1 MRRSSTAQR
10 HVHAHASSSLYTPSP
25 NNPSSSTLP
34 PYPQPISSSTSTS
47 STTSSTTTTN
57 NNTSTMPAPP
67 INTIYIPTIPPPT
80 PAPSPGPPSPPFFL
94 DSAPASPPHTPSSTA
109 SSLPSP
115 TSPGASVGSG
125 VGAGL
130 GFDLSGVDLASL
142 PPEVL
147 SLLASAPNSNAS
159 TYNAGVSNNYN
170 NTNNTTATSTT
181 TTPPIRRTL
190 LTALLSTCTPAELLF
205 ISTLIAPRLK
215 RDFLSTLPAELSLH
229 ILSFIDDP
237 RTLARAGRV
246 CRRWGVLCA
255 EEGVW
260 RGMCGRWG
268 YGVPRGRGRGLS
280 EGKGGRE
287 GVGEGEG
294 EEGEGGFREGC
305 GGYGEGRR
313 EEPLEEMEAY
323 ANFPMDPALEWLI
336 TKRREEL
343 APEGKGKG
351 KGRDVRERD
360 RASACARARY
370 KVFHSP
376 PSSIIDP
383 DAQQDRDYD
392 YGGLTTTGARRRLP
406 HLRLFPT
413 RTPAS

>member
-1 MRRSSTAQR
+1 MRRPSTAQR

-25 NNPSSSTLP
+25 NPSSSSLP
-34 PYPQPISSSTSTS
+34 PYPHPISSSTSTS
-47 STTSSTTTTN
+47 STSSTSTTTN
-57 NNTSTMPAPP
+57 NNSSNSMPAPP

-115 TSPGASVGSG
+115 SSPGSG
-125 VGAGL
+125 VGAGVSGL

-147 SLLASAPNSNAS
+147 SLLASAPHNPSNPAGS
-159 TYNAGVSNNYN
+159 NPNANANGTLYNGS
-170 NTNNTTATSTT
+170 STT
-181 TTPPIRRTL
+181 TLPSSSTPPIRRTL

-237 RTLARAGRV
+237 KTLGRAGRV
-246 CRRWGVLCA
+246 CRRWGVLCQ

-268 YGVPRGRGRGLS
+268 YGVPRAVGRGRGEGKEEGGRDG
-280 EGKGGRE
+280 EGKG
-287 GVGEGEG
+287 G
-294 EEGEGGFREGC
+294 EEGEGGGC
-305 GGYGEGRR
+305 GYGERRR